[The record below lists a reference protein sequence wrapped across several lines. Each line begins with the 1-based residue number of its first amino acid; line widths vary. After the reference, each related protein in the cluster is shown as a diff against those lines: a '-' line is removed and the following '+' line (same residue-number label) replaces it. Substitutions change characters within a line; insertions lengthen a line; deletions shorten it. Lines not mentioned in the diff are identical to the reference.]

1 MNIQVQS
8 LVKYIS
14 TALALHVRVNGART
28 DTNEISR
35 TGNRRLLSDKFP
47 SWLSADDRRFLLASP
62 ADIKADAVVA
72 LDGTGTHTSINEAI
86 AFVTSRGLAATEA
99 DGGGTSSNVIY
110 VKSGTYKEILRI
122 TNKQTNVK
130 LMGDGKGKS
139 IIVGD
144 RSAGDGY
151 STYDSATVGTSH
163 TPISLH
169 IAHISSLVS
178 LMALYIGFHI
188 YISSLVSINCFLYW
202 FSIHP
207 IYVGKLW
214 RTT

>member
-14 TALALHVRVNGART
+14 TALALHVQVNGTRT
-28 DTNEISR
+28 DTDEISR

-47 SWLSADDRRFLLASP
+47 SWLSADDRRLLLASP

-86 AFVTSRGLAATEA
+86 AFVTSRGLAATDA
-99 DGGGTSSNVIY
+99 DGGSTSSKNVIY

-122 TNKQTNVK
+122 TDKQTNVK

-151 STYDSATVGTSH
+151 STYDSATVGTRH
-163 TPISLH
+163 TPISLR
-169 IAHISSLVS
+169 IAYISSLVS

-188 YISSLVSINCFLYW
+188 YI
-202 FSIHP
+202 
-207 IYVGKLW
+207 
-214 RTT
+214 

>member
-14 TALALHVRVNGART
+14 TALALHVQVNGTRT
-28 DTNEISR
+28 DTDEISR

-47 SWLSADDRRFLLASP
+47 SWLSADDRRLLLASP

-86 AFVTSRGLAATEA
+86 AFVTSRGLAATDA
-99 DGGGTSSNVIY
+99 DGGGTSSKNVIY

-122 TNKQTNVK
+122 TDKQTNVK

-151 STYDSATVGTSH
+151 STYDSATVGTRH

-169 IAHISSLVS
+169 IAYISSLVS

-188 YISSLVSINCFLYW
+188 YI
-202 FSIHP
+202 
-207 IYVGKLW
+207 
-214 RTT
+214 